1 MKKWFDT
8 DTFRE
13 ILDSILRNKSR
24 SFLTGFGVFWGV
36 FMLMLLTGGS
46 QGLKDLLNKNFEGF
60 AQNTCIAF
68 SSNTS
73 KPFKGFKKGR
83 SWEMTYTDVDRLKNL
98 MPELETVTPTVSL
111 WGKSVLR
118 DENTYGD
125 AVVTGVR
132 ADYANIETPKI
143 MYGRYLN
150 DADLAQERKVC
161 VLGKKVYT
169 TLFPEGGDPCGQ
181 RISVSGSFY
190 NVVGVDWREGGN
202 GIQIN
207 GSAEDMVTIPL
218 TQAIKAYN
226 LGNTIQQLCFTAH
239 PGYTMS
245 DLTPRVREILAR
257 AHQFDPTDEQ
267 ALFLLNTQLIFG
279 IVDNLFKGIN
289 FLVWLIGLG
298 TLLAGVIGVSNIMM
312 VSVKE
317 RTTEIGIRRAI
328 GATPAQILGQIISE
342 SIVLTLVAGMMG
354 IVFSVLILAGV
365 ELAMTEDGILK
376 AAFQVPF
383 GTAVLAASLLTV
395 LGVAAGLMPAS
406 RAMQIKPVDA
416 MRDE

>member
-1 MKKWFDT
+1 MKKFFDT

-24 SFLTGFGVFWGV
+24 SILTGFGVFWGI

-68 SSNTS
+68 SNSTS

-83 SWEMTYTDVDRLKNL
+83 TWEMTYSDVDRLRNL
-98 MPELETVTPTVSL
+98 MPELETVTPTVGL
-111 WGKSVLR
+111 WGKSVTR
-118 DENTYGD
+118 DENSSSE
-125 AVVTGVR
+125 AVVRGAR
-132 ADYANIETPKI
+132 ADYVNIETPQM

-150 DADLAQERKVC
+150 EADVAQERKVC
-161 VLGKKVYT
+161 VLGKKVYAD
-169 TLFPEGGDPCGQ
+169 LFPEGGDPCGK
-181 RISVSGSFY
+181 RICISGSYY
-190 NVVGVDWREGGN
+190 NVIGVDWREGG
-202 GIQIN
+202 GVQIN
-207 GSAEDMVTIPL
+207 GSNSDLVTIPL

-226 LGNTIQQLCFTAH
+226 LGNNIQLLCFTAK

-257 AHQFDPTDEQ
+257 AHYFDPTDEQ

-328 GATPAQILGQIISE
+328 GATPRQILGQIISE
-342 SIVLTLVAGMMG
+342 SIVLTLVAGMGG
-354 IVFSVLILAGV
+354 IVLSVLILAGV
-365 ELAMTEDGILK
+365 EMGMTEDGILK

-383 GTAVLAASLLTV
+383 GTAMLAASLLTV
-395 LGVAAGLMPAS
+395 LGVVAGLMPAS

>member
-13 ILDSILRNKSR
+13 ILDSILRNRSR
-24 SFLTGFGVFWGV
+24 SILTGFGVFWGI

-46 QGLKDLLNKNFEGF
+46 QGLKGLLNRNFEGF

-68 SSNTS
+68 ADNTS
-73 KPFKGFKKGR
+73 KPYKGFRKGR
-83 SWEMTYTDVDRLKNL
+83 SWDMTYDDVDRIKQF
-98 MPELETVTPTVSL
+98 MPELETVTPTVSIWNKEL
-111 WGKSVLR
+111 THGEYS
-118 DENTYGD
+118 YSS
-125 AVVTGVR
+125 GVIRGSR

-143 MYGRYLN
+143 KYGRFLN
-150 DADLAQERKVC
+150 EADVAQQRKVC
-161 VLGKKVYT
+161 VLGKKVYA

-181 RISVSGSFY
+181 RITISGTY
-190 NVVGVDWREGGN
+190 YTVIGVDWRERGN
-202 GIQIN
+202 ININ
-207 GSAEDMVTIPL
+207 GGADEIVTIPL
-218 TQAIKAYN
+218 TQAIRAYN
-226 LGNTIQQLCFTAH
+226 LGNTIQLLCFTAK

-245 DLTPRVREILAR
+245 ELTPRVREILAR
-257 AHQFDPTDEQ
+257 VHYFDPTDEQ

-279 IVDNLFKGIN
+279 IIDNLFKGIN

-298 TLLAGVIGVSNIMM
+298 TLLAGVVGVSNIMM

-317 RTTEIGIRRAI
+317 RTTDIGIRRAI
-328 GATPAQILGQIISE
+328 GATPRQILGQIISE
-342 SIVLTLVAGMMG
+342 SIVLTLVAGMGG
-354 IVFSVLILAGV
+354 IVLSVLILAGV
-365 ELAMTEDGILK
+365 ESLMMEDGMLK

-395 LGVAAGLMPAS
+395 LGVVAGLMPAT

>member
-13 ILDSILRNKSR
+13 ILDSILRNRSR
-24 SFLTGFGVFWGV
+24 SILTGFGVFWGI

-46 QGLKDLLNKNFEGF
+46 QGLKGLLNRNFEGF

-68 SSNTS
+68 ADNTS
-73 KPFKGFKKGR
+73 KPYKGFRKGR
-83 SWEMTYTDVDRLKNL
+83 SWDMTYDDVDRIKQF
-98 MPELETVTPTVSL
+98 MPELETVTPTVSIWNKEL
-111 WGKSVLR
+111 THGEYS
-118 DENTYGD
+118 YSS
-125 AVVTGVR
+125 GVIRGSR
-132 ADYANIETPKI
+132 ADYANIETPK
-143 MYGRYLN
+143 MKYGRFLN
-150 DADLAQERKVC
+150 EADVAQQRKVC
-161 VLGKKVYT
+161 VLGKKVYA

-181 RISVSGSFY
+181 RITISGTY
-190 NVVGVDWREGGN
+190 YTVIGVDWRERGN
-202 GIQIN
+202 ININ
-207 GSAEDMVTIPL
+207 GGADEIVTIPL
-218 TQAIKAYN
+218 TQAIRAYN
-226 LGNTIQQLCFTAH
+226 LGNTIQLLCFTAK

-245 DLTPRVREILAR
+245 ELTPHVREILAR
-257 AHQFDPTDEQ
+257 VHFFDPTDEQ

-279 IVDNLFKGIN
+279 IIDNLFKGIN

-298 TLLAGVIGVSNIMM
+298 TLLAGVVGVSNIMM

-328 GATPAQILGQIISE
+328 GATPRQILGQIISE
-342 SIVLTLVAGMMG
+342 SIVLTLVAGMGG
-354 IVFSVLILAGV
+354 IVLSVLILAGV
-365 ELAMTEDGILK
+365 ESLMMEDGMLK

-395 LGVAAGLMPAS
+395 LGVVAGLMPAT

>member
-24 SFLTGFGVFWGV
+24 SILTGFGVFWGI

-46 QGLKDLLNKNFEGF
+46 QGLKELLNKNFEGF

-68 SSNTS
+68 SNSTS

-83 SWEMTYTDVDRLKNL
+83 TWEMTYSDVDRLRNL
-98 MPELETVTPTVSL
+98 MPELETVTPTVGL
-111 WGKSVLR
+111 WGKSVTR
-118 DENTYGD
+118 DENSSSE
-125 AVVTGVR
+125 AVVRGAR
-132 ADYANIETPKI
+132 ADYVNIETPQM

-150 DADLAQERKVC
+150 EADVAQERKVC
-161 VLGKKVYT
+161 VLGKKVYAD
-169 TLFPEGGDPCGQ
+169 LFPEGGDPCGK
-181 RISVSGSFY
+181 RICISGSYY
-190 NVVGVDWREGGN
+190 NVIGVDWREGG

-207 GSAEDMVTIPL
+207 GSNSDLVTIPL

-226 LGNTIQQLCFTAH
+226 LGNTIQLLCFTAK

-257 AHQFDPTDEQ
+257 AHYFDPTDEQ

-328 GATPAQILGQIISE
+328 GATPRQILGQIISE
-342 SIVLTLVAGMMG
+342 SIVLTLVAGMGG
-354 IVFSVLILAGV
+354 IVLSVLILAGV
-365 ELAMTEDGILK
+365 EMGMTEDGILK

-383 GTAVLAASLLTV
+383 GTAMLAASLLTV
-395 LGVAAGLMPAS
+395 LGVVAGLMPAS

>member
-13 ILDSILRNKSR
+13 ILDSILRNRSR
-24 SFLTGFGVFWGV
+24 SILTGFGVFWGI

-46 QGLKDLLNKNFEGF
+46 QGLKGLLNRELDGF

-83 SWEMTYTDVDRLKNL
+83 YWDMTYSDVDRLKNL

-111 WGKSVLR
+111 WGKKVTR
-118 DENTYGD
+118 DDYTYAD
-125 AVVTGVR
+125 AVVKGNR
-132 ADYANIETPKI
+132 ADYANIETPK
-143 MYGRYLN
+143 MKYGRWLN
-150 DADLAQERKVC
+150 DSDNAQERKVC
-161 VLGKKVYT
+161 VIGKRVYT
-169 TLFPEGGDPCGQ
+169 NLFPEGGDPCGK
-181 RISVSGSFY
+181 RISIDGSY
-190 NVVGVDWREGGN
+190 YTVVGVNWN
-202 GIQIN
+202 ASNSISIN
-207 GSAEDMVTIPL
+207 GSASDTVTIPIN
-218 TQAIKAYN
+218 QARRAYN
-226 LGNTIQQLCFTAH
+226 LGNTIQMLCFTAK
-239 PGYTMS
+239 PGYTIS
-245 DLTPRVREILAR
+245 DLSPRVRQILAR
-257 AHQFDPTDEQ
+257 EHLFDPTDEQ

-279 IVDNLFKGIN
+279 IIDNLFNGIN

-328 GATPAQILGQIISE
+328 GATPNQILSQIISE
-342 SIVLTLVAGMMG
+342 SIVLTLVAGMLG
-354 IVFSVLILAGV
+354 IVFSVLILSGV
-365 ELAMTEDGILK
+365 EMLMTEDGILK

-383 GTAVLAASLLTV
+383 DTAVLAASLLTV
-395 LGVAAGLMPAS
+395 LGVVAGLMPAS

>member
-24 SFLTGFGVFWGV
+24 SILTGFGVFWGI

-68 SSNTS
+68 SNSTS

-83 SWEMTYTDVDRLKNL
+83 TWEMTYSDVDRLRNL
-98 MPELETVTPTVSL
+98 MPELETVTPTVGL
-111 WGKSVLR
+111 WGKSVTR
-118 DENTYGD
+118 DENSSSE
-125 AVVTGVR
+125 AVVRGAR
-132 ADYANIETPKI
+132 ADYVNIETPQM

-150 DADLAQERKVC
+150 EADVAQERKVC
-161 VLGKKVYT
+161 VLGKKVYAD
-169 TLFPEGGDPCGQ
+169 LFPEGGDPCGK
-181 RISVSGSFY
+181 RICISGSYY
-190 NVVGVDWREGGN
+190 NVIGVDWREGG

-207 GSAEDMVTIPL
+207 GSNSDLVTIPL

-226 LGNTIQQLCFTAH
+226 LGNTIQLLCFTAK

-245 DLTPRVREILAR
+245 DHTPRVREILAR
-257 AHQFDPTDEQ
+257 AHYFDPTDEQ

-328 GATPAQILGQIISE
+328 GATPRQILGQIISE
-342 SIVLTLVAGMMG
+342 SIVLTLVAGMGG
-354 IVFSVLILAGV
+354 IVLSVLILAGV
-365 ELAMTEDGILK
+365 EMGMTEDGILK

-383 GTAVLAASLLTV
+383 GTAMLAASLLTV
-395 LGVAAGLMPAS
+395 LGVVAGLMPAS

>member
-1 MKKWFDT
+1 MKKWIDT
-8 DTFRE
+8 DSFRE
-13 ILDSILRNKSR
+13 ILDSILRNRSR
-24 SFLTGFGVFWGV
+24 SILTGFGVFWGV

-46 QGLKDLLNKNFEGF
+46 QGFKELLNKNFEGF

-68 SSNTS
+68 ANETS
-73 KPFKGFKKGR
+73 KPYKGFMKGR
-83 SWEMTYTDVDRLKNL
+83 IWDMTYDDVDRLKAF
-98 MPELETVTPTVSL
+98 MPELETVSPTVSL
-111 WGKSVLR
+111 WNQEVARGEYSFSS
-118 DENTYGD
+118 
-125 AVVTGVR
+125 GVIRGSR
-132 ADYANIETPKI
+132 ADYYNIETPRIK
-143 MYGRYLN
+143 YGRFLN
-150 DADLAQERKVC
+150 EADLAQERKVC
-161 VLGKKVYT
+161 VLGKKVYN

-181 RISVSGSFY
+181 RVRISGTYYSII
-190 NVVGVDWREGGN
+190 GVDWRDRGG
-202 GIQIN
+202 ISIN
-207 GSAEDMVTIPL
+207 GSADELVTIPL
-218 TQAIKAYN
+218 TVAVKAYN
-226 LGNTIQQLCFTAH
+226 LGNNIQLLAFTAK
-239 PGYTMS
+239 PGFTMS

-257 AHQFDPTDEQ
+257 AHYFDPTDEQ

-328 GATPAQILGQIISE
+328 GATPRQILGQIISE
-342 SIVLTLVAGMMG
+342 SIVLTLVAGMGG
-354 IVFSVLILAGV
+354 IVLSVLILAGV
-365 ELAMTEDGILK
+365 EAGMTEDGILK

-395 LGVAAGLMPAS
+395 LGVVAGLMPAS

>member
-13 ILDSILRNKSR
+13 ILDSILRNRSR
-24 SFLTGFGVFWGV
+24 SILTGFGVFWGI

-46 QGLKDLLNKNFEGF
+46 QGLKGLLNRNFEGF

-68 SSNTS
+68 ADNTS
-73 KPFKGFKKGR
+73 KPYKGFRKGR
-83 SWEMTYTDVDRLKNL
+83 SWDMTYDDVDRIKQF
-98 MPELETVTPTVSL
+98 MPELETVTPTVSIWNKEL
-111 WGKSVLR
+111 THGEYS
-118 DENTYGD
+118 YSS
-125 AVVTGVR
+125 GVIRGSR

-143 MYGRYLN
+143 KYGRFLN
-150 DADLAQERKVC
+150 EADVAQQRKVC
-161 VLGKKVYT
+161 VLGKKVYA

-181 RISVSGSFY
+181 RITISGTY
-190 NVVGVDWREGGN
+190 YTVIGVDWRERGN
-202 GIQIN
+202 ININ
-207 GSAEDMVTIPL
+207 GGADEIVTIPL
-218 TQAIKAYN
+218 TQAIRAYN
-226 LGNTIQQLCFTAH
+226 LGNTIQLLCFTAK

-245 DLTPRVREILAR
+245 ELTPRVREILAR
-257 AHQFDPTDEQ
+257 VHFFDPTDEQ

-279 IVDNLFKGIN
+279 IIDNLFKGIN

-298 TLLAGVIGVSNIMM
+298 TLLAGVVGVSNIMM

-328 GATPAQILGQIISE
+328 GATPRQILGQIISE
-342 SIVLTLVAGMMG
+342 SIVLTLVAGMGG
-354 IVFSVLILAGV
+354 IVLSVLILAGV
-365 ELAMTEDGILK
+365 ESLMMEDGMLK

-395 LGVAAGLMPAS
+395 LGVVAGLMPAT

>member
-13 ILDSILRNKSR
+13 ILDSILRNRSR
-24 SFLTGFGVFWGV
+24 SLLTGFGVFWGV

-46 QGLKDLLNKNFEGF
+46 QGLKDLLYQNFEGF

-68 SSNTS
+68 ASETS
-73 KPFKGFKKGR
+73 KPFKGFSKGR
-83 SWEMTYTDVDRLKNL
+83 TWNMEYSDVDRLKNL
-98 MPELETVTPTVSL
+98 MPELETVSPTVSL
-111 WGKSVLR
+111 WGKTAVR
-118 DENTYGD
+118 GD
-125 AVVTGVR
+125 NAYSSAIVKGVR
-132 ADYANIETPKI
+132 ADYARIEAPKL

-150 DADLAQERKVC
+150 DADLANERKVC
-161 VLGKKVYT
+161 VLGKKVYA
-169 TLFPEGGDPCGQ
+169 TLFPEGGDPCGE
-181 RISVSGSFY
+181 RILVGETYYS
-190 NVVGVDWREGGN
+190 VVGVDWSEGG

-207 GSAEDMVTIPL
+207 GSPADMVTIPI
-218 TQAIKAYN
+218 TQAAKAYN
-226 LGNTIQQLCFTAH
+226 LGKTIHLLCFTAK
-239 PGYTMS
+239 PGFVMS

-257 AHQFDPTDEQ
+257 AHYFDPTDEQ

-279 IVDNLFKGIN
+279 IIDNLFKGIN
-289 FLVWLIGLG
+289 FLVLLIGLG

-328 GATPAQILGQIISE
+328 GATPSQILGQIISE
-342 SIVLTLVAGMMG
+342 SIVLTMVAGMMG

-365 ELAMTEDGILK
+365 EMGMTEDGILK

-383 GTAVLAASLLTV
+383 STAILAALLLTV

>member
-1 MKKWFDT
+1 MKIFDT

-13 ILDSILRNKSR
+13 ILDSITRNRSR
-24 SFLTGFGVFWGV
+24 SILTGFGVFWGI

-46 QGLKDLLNKNFEGF
+46 QGLKEILNKEFDGF

-68 SSNTS
+68 ANDTS
-73 KPFKGFKKGR
+73 KPYKGFKKDR
-83 SWEMTYTDVDRLKNL
+83 SWNMVYSDVDRLKNL
-98 MPELETVTPTVSL
+98 MPELETVTPTVAL
-111 WGKSVLR
+111 WGRTAMREDHS
-118 DENTYGD
+118 YGS
-125 AVVTGVR
+125 AVVKGVR
-132 ADYANIETPKI
+132 ADYKNIETPLLR
-143 MYGRYLN
+143 YGRYIN

-169 TLFPEGGDPCGQ
+169 NLFPEGGDPCGQ
-181 RISVSGSFY
+181 RILVGGTYY
-190 NVVGVDWREGGN
+190 NVIGVDWREEG

-207 GSAEDMVTIPL
+207 GSPDDMVTIPL
-218 TQAIKAYN
+218 TQARKAYN
-226 LGNTIQQLCFTAH
+226 LGNNIQMLCFTAK

-257 AHQFDPTDEQ
+257 AHYFDPTDEQ

-328 GATPAQILGQIISE
+328 GATPRQILGQIISE
-342 SIVLTLVAGMMG
+342 SIVLTLVAGMAG
-354 IVFSVLILAGV
+354 IVVSVLILAGV
-365 ELAMTEDGILK
+365 ELAMTQDGILK

-383 GTAVLAASLLTV
+383 GIAVLAAALLTV
-395 LGVAAGLMPAS
+395 LGVVAGLMPAS

>member
-13 ILDSILRNKSR
+13 ILDSILRNRSR
-24 SFLTGFGVFWGV
+24 SLLTGFGVFWGV

-46 QGLKDLLNKNFEGF
+46 QGLKDLLNQNFEGF

-68 SSNTS
+68 ADQTT

-83 SWEMTYTDVDRLKNL
+83 SWDMVYEDVDRIKNL

-111 WGKSVLR
+111 WGKSVMR
-118 DENTYGD
+118 EEQTYSD

-132 ADYANIETPKI
+132 ADYARIETPKI

-169 TLFPEGGDPCGQ
+169 TLFPEGGDPSGK
-181 RISVSGSFY
+181 RISVSGTYYS
-190 NVVGVDWREGGN
+190 VVGVDWREGG
-202 GIQIN
+202 GVQIN

-218 TQAIKAYN
+218 TQAVKAYN
-226 LGNTIQQLCFTAH
+226 LGNNIEMLCFTAK

-257 AHQFDPTDEQ
+257 AHFFDPTDEQ

-328 GATPAQILGQIISE
+328 GATPVQILGQIISE

-365 ELAMTEDGILK
+365 ELGMTEDGILK

-383 GTAVLAASLLTV
+383 GTAVLAALLLTV

>member
-13 ILDSILRNKSR
+13 ILDSILRNRSR
-24 SFLTGFGVFWGV
+24 SILTGFGVFWGI

-46 QGLKDLLNKNFEGF
+46 QGLKELLNNNFEGF

-68 SSNTS
+68 ADNTS
-73 KPFKGFKKGR
+73 KPYKGFKKGR
-83 SWEMTYTDVDRLKNL
+83 SWNMQYADVDRLKNL
-98 MPELETVTPTVSL
+98 MPELETVTPTVAL
-111 WGKSVLR
+111 WGKSVAR
-118 DENTYGD
+118 EEYSYNS
-125 AVVTGVR
+125 AVIKGVR
-132 ADYANIETPKI
+132 ADYARIEAPKL

-150 DADLAQERKVC
+150 ESDLAQERKVC

-169 TLFPEGGDPCGQ
+169 QLFPEGEDPCGQ
-181 RISVSGSFY
+181 RILVGGTYY
-190 NVVGVDWREGGN
+190 NVIGVDWREGGAIN
-202 GIQIN
+202 IN
-207 GSAEDMVTIPL
+207 GRPSDQVVIPL
-218 TQAIKAYN
+218 TQAVRAYN
-226 LGNTIQQLCFTAH
+226 LGNDIQLLAFTAK

-257 AHQFDPTDEQ
+257 SHYFDPTDEQ

-328 GATPAQILGQIISE
+328 GATPNQILGQIISE
-342 SIVLTLVAGMMG
+342 SIVLTLVAGMGG

-365 ELAMTEDGILK
+365 EMGMTQDGILK

-383 GTAVLAASLLTV
+383 GTAVLAATLLTV
-395 LGVAAGLMPAS
+395 LGVVAGLMPAT

>member
-13 ILDSILRNKSR
+13 ILDSILRNRSR
-24 SFLTGFGVFWGV
+24 SLLTGFGVFWGV

-46 QGLKDLLNKNFEGF
+46 QGLKDLLNQNFEGF
-60 AQNTCIAF
+60 AQNTCIAYADQ
-68 SSNTS
+68 TT

-83 SWEMTYTDVDRLKNL
+83 SWDMVYEDVDRIKNL

-111 WGKSVLR
+111 WGKSVMR
-118 DENTYGD
+118 EEQTYSD

-132 ADYANIETPKI
+132 ADYARIETPKM

-169 TLFPEGGDPCGQ
+169 TLFPEGGDPSGK
-181 RISVSGSFY
+181 RISVSGTYYS
-190 NVVGVDWREGGN
+190 VVGVDWREGG
-202 GIQIN
+202 GVQIN
-207 GSAEDMVTIPL
+207 GSAEDQVIIPL
-218 TQAIKAYN
+218 TQAVKAYN
-226 LGNTIQQLCFTAH
+226 LGNNIEMLCFTAK

-257 AHQFDPTDEQ
+257 AHFFDPTDEQ

-328 GATPAQILGQIISE
+328 GATPVQILGQIISE

-365 ELAMTEDGILK
+365 ELGMTEDGILK

-383 GTAVLAASLLTV
+383 GTAVLAALLLTV
-395 LGVAAGLMPAS
+395 LGVTAGLMPAS